1 MSLLSCFRLDLNA
14 NFVIGNEVLTL
25 DDLAELSRP
34 FLRFDEVEL
43 DYNSG
48 SHLIA
53 NKCEIFASQLQN
65 VARLSEANSICVW
78 ATVNQN
84 IRMRRDRGHFLDHSQ
99 LLNHLRDVLLPIC
112 GYCRQYKFL
121 FPLPWQTERQN
132 KGSVLIKSILKMQ
145 QIIGCPNVIIEFGG
159 NYKQFPLKCISNW
172 LLRNQNTNNGGNE
185 FANQD
190 QQERILEIEACYSDI
205 VGMLNH
211 FKKVLFNWL

>member
-112 GYCRQYKFL
+112 GYCRRYKFL
-121 FPLPWQTERQN
+121 IDLQSDKDAVAEIIRD
-132 KGSVLIKSILKMQ
+132 ILRMK
-145 QIIGCPNVIIEFGG
+145 QIIDCPNVIIEFGG

-172 LLRNQNTNNGGNE
+172 LLRNQNTDNGGNE

-190 QQERILEIEACYSDI
+190 QQERILEIEACHSDV

>member
-53 NKCEIFASQLQN
+53 NKCKIFASQLQN
-65 VARLSEANSICVW
+65 VPRLSEANSICVW

-99 LLNHLRDVLLPIC
+99 LLNHLRNELLPIC
-112 GYCRQYKFL
+112 GYCRRYKFL
-121 FPLPWQTERQN
+121 IDLQSDKDAVAKIIRT
-132 KGSVLIKSILKMQ
+132 ILRMK
-145 QIIGCPNVIIEFGG
+145 QIIDCPNVEFGG
-159 NYKQFPLKCISNW
+159 NYEQLPIEAISNW
-172 LLRNQNTNNGGNE
+172 LHRNQNTDNGGNE
-185 FANQD
+185 FDNQD
-190 QQERILEIEACYSDI
+190 QQERILEIKACYSSD
-205 VGMLNH
+205 VKEMLNR

>member
-84 IRMRRDRGHFLDHSQ
+84 IRMRRDRGHFLDHFQ

-112 GYCRQYKFL
+112 GYCRRYKFL
-121 FPLPWQTERQN
+121 IDLQSDKDAVANIIRA
-132 KGSVLIKSILKMQ
+132 ILRMK
-145 QIIGCPNVIIEFGG
+145 QIIDCPNVIIEFGG
-159 NYKQFPLKCISNW
+159 NSKHFPLGCISNW
-172 LLRNQNTNNGGNE
+172 LHRNQNTDNGGMNLPIKTNKKE
-185 FANQD
+185 YLKSKRAIQ
-190 QQERILEIEACYSDI
+190 
-205 VGMLNH
+205 ML
-211 FKKVLFNWL
+211 WGC